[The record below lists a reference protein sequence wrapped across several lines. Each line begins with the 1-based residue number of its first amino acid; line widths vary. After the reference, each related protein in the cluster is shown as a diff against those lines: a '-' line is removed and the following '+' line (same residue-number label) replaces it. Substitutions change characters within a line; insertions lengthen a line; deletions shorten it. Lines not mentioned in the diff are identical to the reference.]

1 MQSDNKVH
9 KVNSIKILK
18 YIKSKGGQL
27 PLENILKKFPENKY
41 STSIR
46 LEEMAHPKTNEVK
59 FLSESFV
66 ETIDDVSGYQRSY
79 TNVYS
84 LTPTGEMYIQDY
96 DALKYIDW
104 SREFVRSFVFPTLVA
119 IIVSYLSNRFLFK

>member
-1 MQSDNKVH
+1 MQYNKQVH
-9 KVNSIKILK
+9 KVISVKILK
-18 YIKSKGGQL
+18 YIRSKGGEL
-27 PLENILKKFPENKY
+27 SLENIIKKFPESKY
-41 STSIR
+41 STSVR
-46 LEEMAHPKTNEVK
+46 LEEMAHPKANISK

-66 ETIDDVSGYQRSY
+66 ESVDDVSGYQRSY
-79 TNVYS
+79 TNIYS

-119 IIVSYLSNRFLFK
+119 IVVSYLSNRFLF